1 MITNKVA
8 KIGAQKAGFSAMHIV
23 MGIGLVAVVLLAFFG
38 LPSGVKDFF
47 AKFGGN
53 SGGLASI
60 SSFGDFGTEDS
71 EELASLTIEDV
82 AKTIYADL
90 VNLQEA
96 TKTEK
101 DETAKNGVCLKNPA
115 NEKDF
120 YNVVSG
126 VKGDTP
132 CADGETIKTV
142 VTLPG
147 NTVFTDPASG
157 ANKYIVFNHDGTITA
172 TKDVSIIISN
182 STGKRMITVTP
193 LGVITYTDKIPAAN
207 GSNGASGASSL
218 TVSIP
223 SGASA
228 AELANIAAG
237 LASVL
242 NGIQNLQN
250 QPSQQNIVVNTS
262 SPAYSAPSQSVLY
275 ATLSGSN
282 YPVLNWTVPAQGS
295 SQILAYKIFRNGS
308 FLIETTSTNYID
320 FGASSNASYCY
331 TVSARN
337 YQLEGAQ
344 SNSQCITTNWNNN
357 NNNSSSNNQVLNAP
371 SLSGNAQNGQ
381 VVLNWTIPSAGSSSI
396 IEYKIY
402 RSFSSG
408 TSFDLITSTS
418 STSITLTGLT
428 NNRNHYFKVR
438 ARNSHG
444 DSAESNEVLLVPVG
458 SQSGGQS
465 GQQSS
470 TSVPNTPT
478 DLRLTIEKGRINAFW
493 TASIGTVLEYK
504 IYRGTNGQSPD
515 YIGSTSSTSYVD
527 TSAASGVI
535 YKYYLS
541 ARNQYGESTWTTATA
556 LAQ

>member
-1 MITNKVA
+1 MITNKAA
-8 KIGAQKAGFSAMHIV
+8 KRGSSKAGFSAMHIV

-53 SGGLASI
+53 SGGLAAI
-60 SSFGDFGTEDS
+60 SSFGDFGTKDS
-71 EELASLTIEDV
+71 EELQSLNIEEV
-82 AKTIYADL
+82 AKTIYTDI

-101 DETAKNGVCLKNPA
+101 EEAIKNGICFKNPA

-120 YNVVSG
+120 YNIVSG

-147 NTVFTDPASG
+147 NTVFADPASG
-157 ANKYIVFNHDGTITA
+157 ANKYVVFNHDGTITA
-172 TKDVSIIISN
+172 SKDVSIRISN
-182 STGKRMITVTP
+182 STGARMITVTP

-207 GSNGASGASSL
+207 GSAGTSGAGSL

-228 AELANIAAG
+228 EELARIAAG

-242 NGIQNLQN
+242 NSIQNLQN
-250 QPSQQNIVVNTS
+250 QQNTIVVTNNQAVA
-262 SPAYSAPSQSVLY
+262 PAQPVLS
-275 ATLSGSN
+275 ATLSGGN
-282 YPVLNWTVPAQGS
+282 YPVLNWTVPYQGS

-308 FLIETTSTNYID
+308 FLVETTSTNYID
-320 FGASSNASYCY
+320 FGASSNVSYCY
-331 TVSARN
+331 AVSARN

-357 NNNSSSNNQVLNAP
+357 NNSGLNSQVPNSP

-396 IEYKIY
+396 IEYKVY

-408 TSFDLITSTS
+408 TSFDFITSTS
-418 STSITLTGLT
+418 GTSVTLTGLT

-438 ARNSHG
+438 ARNSYG
-444 DSAESNEVLLVPVG
+444 ESAESNEILLIPVG
-458 SQSGGQS
+458 SN
-465 GQQSS
+465 QSS
-470 TSVPNTPT
+470 SSASEECYQTPCTPLNLRADTSAGKIF
-478 DLRLTIEKGRINAFW
+478 LTWSAPAQGGAPIQ
-493 TASIGTVLEYK
+493 EYK
-504 IYRGTNGQSPD
+504 IYRSAGKGNTFLA
-515 YIGSTSSTSYVD
+515 STSATNYTD
-527 TSAASGVI
+527 TSVEAGTE
-535 YKYYLS
+535 YTYYVT
-541 ARNQYGESTWTTATA
+541 ARNFFGESVWAIEYA
-556 LAQ
+556 KAR